1 MSTRRNKIDDQD
13 NDATL
18 SRNVIGFPSI
28 ADHSVAKC
36 MLLLASE
43 LTRGFLQ
50 ACLHAVCS
58 ACGFL
63 TPSHVITSHHI
74 RDFSLCVGS
83 VGAAWLSFA
92 GGSVRRASSC
102 VRMHACGRVRGC
114 SAFRFGPFTHGDG
127 LGDGGVGNPPPRGKH
142 MELNESCLCLWKYLL
157 RDGWREGGKYVL
169 LYKYM

>member
-1 MSTRRNKIDDQD
+1 MYVGMSTRRNKIDDQD

-50 ACLHAVCS
+50 ACLRAVCS

-74 RDFSLCVGS
+74 TFDTFLC
-83 VGAAWLSFA
+83 A
-92 GGSVRRASSC
+92 
-102 VRMHACGRVRGC
+102 
-114 SAFRFGPFTHGDG
+114 
-127 LGDGGVGNPPPRGKH
+127 
-142 MELNESCLCLWKYLL
+142 
-157 RDGWREGGKYVL
+157 
-169 LYKYM
+169 